1 IHTKEW
7 KETKNE
13 KDVLRQQAQEL
24 LDKVKKLLENPGFKK
39 KMTPDEK
46 KQLEAALT
54 KLEEVLKKS
63 EVSGD
68 SETQAI
74 QPSDIKKAMD
84 ELSQTA
90 NSILN
95 RIENSTPTMQPNDD
109 EDEDRNDDNNNDNK
123 GDKGDKGDK
132 KDNNDNNVS
141 RRKPASMGQFLAIK
155 RIIMIIMTM
164 KIKITKTP

>member
-1 IHTKEW
+1 
-7 KETKNE
+7 
-13 KDVLRQQAQEL
+13 
-24 LDKVKKLLENPGFKK
+24 LENPGFKK

-109 EDEDRNDDNNNDNK
+109 EDEDNNKNRNDDNNNDNK

-132 KDNNDNNVS
+132 KDNNDNNDDEN
-141 RRKPASMGQFLAIK
+141 KNNEDLTMIIKAIKAIKAIK